1 MNDNRTAIRNNARKN
16 LVNIRTS
23 KLKIRMDITTLD
35 MVVAFLYKQSVLRTR
50 KALSNIDK
58 LFKSLDLTIY
68 KESDIDILNRIW
80 IITTTLD
87 GKLREGFVSDDVVK
101 QYCKDREDCDDYKKD
116 LIDVLTEK
124 GQKITYEESKYLLR
138 QIDDRLQFGYVITL
152 KRVVEELISL
162 IDEDDI
168 KSYKAISDDLYDIAK
183 TIINI
188 RRKSNSLG
196 SEQTFSLQEEVFH
209 TVVSDALDKLKN
221 RNRIFVTG
229 IKMLNTFLAPGYMS
243 RRLYTYLAFPGGGKS
258 QMLLNAAL
266 DIRKYNAGIQCK
278 NPDHRP
284 AVLFI
289 TMENSIEETVERIF
303 NIVASD
309 DDIRNYTT
317 KQVAR
322 MLRDDGQLKLT
333 DKDNIDIIIKYY
345 PNRSIAT
352 DDLYNIIQDLEDDN
366 IEVIALILDYLKRIK
381 PAEPAD
387 NEKTELKNITNEL
400 KDLSVILDIPVITAQ
415 QLNRVAASVIDA
427 AIQAK
432 KEDVTKLVG
441 RDGVAGAWEIV
452 ENSDVVIIINR
463 EKKLSTG
470 ELFLTFKLL
479 KRRYRSAD
487 TDDRM
492 RELEYFNHPYV
503 AGSSIK
509 LVSDIDM
516 DTSVSLTTLASDFI
530 AADTTESS
538 DKRGKKNAVERKEKK
553 KKEENSFLDDFGPFT
568 FNKTVYVPGKN
579 KVEV

>member
-1 MNDNRTAIRNNARKN
+1 MNDNRSTIRTNAKRN
-16 LVNIRTS
+16 LANIRTS

-35 MVVAFLYKQSVLRTR
+35 MIVAFLYKSSVLRTR

-58 LFKSLDLTIY
+58 LFKSLDLSIY

-80 IITTTLD
+80 IITNTLEA
-87 GKLREGFVSDDVVK
+87 KLREGLVSDDIIK
-101 QYCKDREDCDDYKKD
+101 QYCKDREDCDDYKKS
-116 LIDVLTEK
+116 LVDVLIEK
-124 GQKITYEESKYLLR
+124 GQKITYEESKYLLK

-152 KRVVEELISL
+152 KNVVEELISL

-168 KSYKAISDDLYDIAK
+168 KSYKAISEDLYDIAK
-183 TIINI
+183 AIINI

-229 IKMLNTFLAPGYMS
+229 IRMLNTFLAPGYMS

-317 KQVAR
+317 KQVSR
-322 MLRDDGQLKLT
+322 MLQDNGQLTLT
-333 DKDNIDIIIKYY
+333 DKNNIDIIIKYY

-432 KEDVTKLVG
+432 KEDVTRLVG

-503 AGSSIK
+503 EGSSIK

-516 DTSVSLTTLASDFI
+516 DVPASLTSLASDFV
-530 AADTTESS
+530 AADVVDS
-538 DKRGKKNAVERKEKK
+538 DKRGKKNATERKEKK
-553 KKEENSFLDDFGPFT
+553 KKENDGGILDDFGPFN
-568 FNKTVYVPGKN
+568 FNKTMYTPN
-579 KVEV
+579 KDKIKV